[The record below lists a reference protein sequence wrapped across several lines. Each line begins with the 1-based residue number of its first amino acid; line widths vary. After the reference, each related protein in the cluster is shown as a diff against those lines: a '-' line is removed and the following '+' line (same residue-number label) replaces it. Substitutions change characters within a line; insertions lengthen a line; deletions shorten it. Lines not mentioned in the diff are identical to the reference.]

1 MRTHD
6 HVAFEPRQTDNAA
19 TVRQYGSDRDPSVGA
34 NGSGDVRTNAR
45 HDERARYSCLQAAR
59 HGDREAF
66 ADLCA
71 ELHGPLSRRTQRQL
85 RSEGRDVSPA
95 VVEALVE
102 RVFLAAFD
110 EMPEK
115 PDNWSTYGWMSWLVE
130 REIAASERSSR
141 SRR

>member
-1 MRTHD
+1 MSGSRD
-6 HVAFEPRQTDNAA
+6 VRIN
-19 TVRQYGSDRDPSVGA
+19 VRQ
-34 NGSGDVRTNAR
+34 
-45 HDERARYSCLQAAR
+45 DERDRYSCLQAAR
-59 HGDREAF
+59 HGDRQAF

-71 ELHGPLSRRTQRQL
+71 ELRGPLSRRAQRQL
-85 RSEGRDVSPA
+85 TSEGRDITPA
-95 VVEALVE
+95 AVDDLVE

-130 REIAASERSSR
+130 REIAAGERTSR

>member
-1 MRTHD
+1 MSTHD
-6 HVAFEPRQTDNAA
+6 HVTLEKRQAGDATTDS
-19 TVRQYGSDRDPSVGA
+19 RYGSGRSVSAYPS
-34 NGSGDVRTNAR
+34 GSRDVRSDVR
-45 HDERARYSCLQAAR
+45 RDERAHYSRFQAAR
-59 HGDREAF
+59 RGDRQAF

-71 ELHGPLSRRTQRQL
+71 ELRAPLSRRAQRQL
-85 RSEGRDVSPA
+85 TSEGRDVTPA
-95 VVEALVE
+95 AVDDLVD

-130 REIAASERSSR
+130 REIAAGGTTSR